1 LPRFLA
7 QKQNVSE
14 AEGNGEEET
23 VMRVA
28 ILGTGKMGGA
38 MARRLKAEGHELT
51 LWNRTRARAQALGV
65 GSVTATPAEAV
76 ANAEVVISM
85 LTDADAIRAAYVG
98 EGGAVRAARDQV
110 FIEMST
116 AGPDVVK
123 ELQPV
128 IERAGAKFVECP
140 VLGSIVAMETG
151 KGLLFAAGDDAALE
165 RARPVLEALGE
176 VRRIKDPES
185 AAKLKLIANTVLMGV
200 SALAAEVMAAGAA
213 AGVDTEDVFWVL
225 TRFAP
230 ALGARRAGYVE
241 HRYEPVTFALR
252 DAVKDLRLA
261 ADLFK
266 RAGAVTPL
274 TVKTKELFEKAAQ
287 TAGELDLSAIS
298 TLYETAPRDRA
309 AVAPI
314 DRKRG

>member
-1 LPRFLA
+1 
-7 QKQNVSE
+7 
-14 AEGNGEEET
+14 
-23 VMRVA
+23 MHVA

-38 MARRLKAEGHELT
+38 IARRLKAEGHQLT
-51 LWNRTRARAQALGV
+51 LWNRTRRRAEALGV
-65 GSVTATPAEAV
+65 GRVAATPAEAV
-76 ANAEVVISM
+76 EPAAVVISI
-85 LTDADAIRAAYVG
+85 LTDAEAIRAAYLG
-98 EGGAVRAARDQV
+98 QDGAMNAARNQV
-110 FIEMST
+110 FVEMST
-116 AGPDVVK
+116 AGPDVIK
-123 ELQPV
+123 ELQPA

-140 VLGSIVAMETG
+140 VLGSIAAMETG
-151 KGLLFAAGDDAALE
+151 KGLLFAAGDDDSLE

-230 ALGARRAGYVE
+230 ALGARRAGFID

-261 ADLFK
+261 TELFK
-266 RAGAVTPL
+266 RAGAATPL
-274 TVKTKELFEKAAQ
+274 TTKTKELFEKAAE
-287 TAGELDLSAIS
+287 TAGDLDLSAIS
-298 TLYETAPRDRA
+298 TIYEKAPA
-309 AVAPI
+309 
-314 DRKRG
+314 KRG

>member
-1 LPRFLA
+1 
-7 QKQNVSE
+7 
-14 AEGNGEEET
+14 
-23 VMRVA
+23 MRVA

-38 MARRLKAEGHELT
+38 IARRLKSEGHELT
-51 LWNRTRARAQALGV
+51 LWNRTRKRAEAIGV
-65 GSVTATPAEAV
+65 GRVAATPAEAV
-76 ANAEVVISM
+76 EKADVVISI
-85 LTDADAIRAAYVG
+85 LTDADAIRAAYLG
-98 EGGAVRAARDQV
+98 DGGAVSAARDQV

-140 VLGSIVAMETG
+140 VLGSISAMETG
-151 KGLLFAAGDDAALE
+151 KGLLFAAGDDAAIE

-176 VRRIKDPES
+176 VRRVKDPES
-185 AAKLKLIANTVLMGV
+185 AAKLKLIANTVLMGL
-200 SALAAEVMAAGAA
+200 SAMAAELLAAGSA

-230 ALGARRAGYVE
+230 ALGARRAGYLE

-252 DAVKDLRLA
+252 DAVKDVRLA

-266 RAGAVTPL
+266 RAGADTPL
-274 TVKTKELFEKAAQ
+274 TVKTKELFEKAAES
-287 TAGELDLSAIS
+287 AGELDLSAIS
-298 TLYETAPRDRA
+298 TLYEKGPAN
-309 AVAPI
+309 
-314 DRKRG
+314 RG